1 MAAADSFVGEGLN
14 ESPWK
19 EAVRERNALADA
31 LEEIREFLDGYVDIV
46 DGDDG
51 QPKPNMAMRVT
62 MMIDAA
68 LAAQGE

>member
-51 QPKPNMAMRVT
+51 QPKRVT